1 MTFKNLREQREKRQK
16 LNNWYKGPSS
26 QSIKIFSRVLTYSS
40 TFYTQLIYN
49 GPSWTSPIFSSTY
62 NSLFLEKFSELRND
76 SHTFYPSNENADV
89 NFLGGV
95 PCLCFFSLF
104 LLCFFALHIL
114 FFHFICVYWELKQC
128 AQCRVSAATA
138 AIVAGDQ
145 QYHHNHWAINKHL
158 NFCPW
163 MFKVFS

>member
-1 MTFKNLREQREKRQK
+1 MTFKNLREQRGKRQK

-114 FFHFICVYWELKQC
+114 FFSFYMCLL
-128 AQCRVSAATA
+128 RVKTMRAMSSVGSNSSYSCWRPA
-138 AIVAGDQ
+138 V
-145 QYHHNHWAINKHL
+145 
-158 NFCPW
+158 P
-163 MFKVFS
+163 S